1 MARVDPS
8 MTDPEILAHL
18 GERLAMLREREGL
31 TLEDASTAAGLH
43 SATVWRAEQGRNPT
57 LLTVVRLLRVY
68 GRLEDLSVLVPE
80 APPSPIRSLER
91 AGARRRSR

>member
-8 MTDPEILAHL
+8 LTDPEILAYL
-18 GERLAMLREREGL
+18 GERLAMLRDREGL
-31 TLEDASTAAGLH
+31 TLDDAAKAAGLH

-80 APPSPIRSLER
+80 VPPSPLRSMER
-91 AGARRRSR
+91 SGARRPPG